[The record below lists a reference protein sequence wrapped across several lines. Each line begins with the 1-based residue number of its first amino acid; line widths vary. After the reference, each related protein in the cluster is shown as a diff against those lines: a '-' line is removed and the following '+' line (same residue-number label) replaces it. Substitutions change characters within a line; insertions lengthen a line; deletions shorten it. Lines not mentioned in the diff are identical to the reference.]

1 METIAQQITWE
12 VEEKKIRY
20 DNIIIPN
27 KKALV
32 RSDNKTVLSILSD
45 DYQLFNN
52 KNLMDLCVEIEKK
65 ADYRLNQFIE
75 LQGGKKVLAFLE
87 NDQIQQINKV
97 PVREFLVIGNSFDGS
112 SSLFVGYNSHM
123 IRCENQFTDSKRIFN
138 SKHLKGK
145 MDHKLDLKNLMHHFQ
160 GQKKETLN
168 KFHRMRTVEI
178 KNYDVSRLVRL
189 IIGGKEMDLPS
200 KAEMNLRASIERELA
215 YFGNTAWGLFNG
227 ITHYTSNVVNN
238 GNNTFGNV
246 SGKSSRINKIAM
258 DFLISMN

>member
-1 METIAQQITWE
+1 METMEKQLTWE

-32 RSDNKTVLSILSD
+32 RSDNKEVLSILSD

-52 KNLMDLCVEIEKK
+52 KNLIDLCIEIEKK
-65 ADYRLNQFIE
+65 ANYRINQFIE
-75 LQGGKKVLAFLE
+75 LQGGKKVLVFLE
-87 NDQIQQINKV
+87 NDQIQKINKV
-97 PVREFLVIGNSFDGS
+97 AVREFLVIGNSFDGS

-145 MDHKLDLKNLMHHFQ
+145 MDQKIDLKNLMAHFHQ
-160 GQKKETLN
+160 QKKETLN
-168 KFHRMRTVEI
+168 KFHRMRTVKI
-178 KNYDVSRLVRL
+178 TNNDISKLVRL
-189 IIGGKEMDLPS
+189 IIGGKEMDRPS
-200 KAEMNLRASIERELA
+200 KAEMNLRASIKRELEF
-215 YFGNTAWGLFNG
+215 FGNTAWGLFNG

-238 GNNTFGNV
+238 GNNAFGNV
-246 SGKSSRINKIAM
+246 SGKSGRINKIAM
-258 DFLISMN
+258 DFLISLN